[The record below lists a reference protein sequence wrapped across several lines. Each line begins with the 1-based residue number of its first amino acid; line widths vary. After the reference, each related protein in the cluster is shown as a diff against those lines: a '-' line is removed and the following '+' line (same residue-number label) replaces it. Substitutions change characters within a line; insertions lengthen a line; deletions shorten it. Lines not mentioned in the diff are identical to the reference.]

1 MGLGEAFTEF
11 WWGKLRKRDQLG
23 DSGVDGR
30 IILRIFKMWYV
41 GVWIGSYWLRIGTG
55 ECGNELSGSI
65 KFGKFLECMKTC

>member
-30 IILRIFKMWYV
+30 IILRIFNKWYV
-41 GVWIGSYWLRIGTG
+41 GVWIGSYLLRIETG
-55 ECGNELSGSI
+55 ECGNDLSGSI
-65 KFGKFLECMKTC
+65 KCGKFLECLKTC